1 MGTYQPMLPHCQKAL
16 VEKYG
21 ITESIVVRNFL
32 VISDCFPQPDQASGD
47 LRFFT
52 LLSLLA
58 RKHKLLFCALNADG
72 TAQSR
77 NDAGAQLERAGI
89 TLAEVGLLHALKRF
103 EPDIVWLE
111 FYHHVRPDFLGLF
124 ERHCPQARIVV
135 DSVDVHFNRLE
146 TKARLTGKPE
156 DKTAASQMK
165 ARELAAY
172 ASADMVIAVSEDD
185 RQLIQ
190 HELPNLPV
198 EVVPNIHAVPPFPDP
213 SQRRY
218 GELVF
223 VGGFKH
229 DPNVDAMLYFC
240 NKVMPLIITAHPQA
254 RLKIIGSNPP
264 QAIQAL
270 ASESV
275 EVLGYVPETAPYLES
290 AYISVAPLRF
300 GGGMKGKVGEAMSY
314 GLPVVTTSFG
324 AEGFGLQPGKDLLV
338 GDTAENFAAQVITLL
353 DDADLYSRVARC
365 GYEFIERHYSVQAVE
380 RMLDSSLQRLVNLSR
395 RKIPLTRRLLAPV
408 QNLYLRHI
416 AWRLPQ

>member
-1 MGTYQPMLPHCQKAL
+1 MSGVTTSTVM
-16 VEKYG
+16 
-21 ITESIVVRNFL
+21 RNFL

-72 TAQSR
+72 TVQPR
-77 NDAGAQLERAGI
+77 NDAGARLEQAGI
-89 TLAEVGLLHALKRF
+89 ALGEVDLSHVLKHF
-103 EPDIVWLE
+103 KPDFVWFE

-146 TKARLTGKPE
+146 TRARLTGKLE
-156 DKTAASQMK
+156 DVVAASQMK
-165 ARELAAY
+165 TRELAAY

-198 EVVPNIHAVPPFPDP
+198 DVVPNIHAVPPFPDP

-229 DPNVDAMLYFC
+229 EPNVDAMLYFC
-240 NKVMPLIITAHPQA
+240 GEVMPLITAAHPQA

-275 EVLGYVPETAPYLES
+275 EVLGYVPETAPYLEN
-290 AYISVAPLRF
+290 AYISVAPLRY

-314 GLPVVTTSFG
+314 GLPVVTTTFG

-338 GDTAENFAAQVITLL
+338 GETAEGFAAQVIALL

-365 GYEFIERHYSVQAVE
+365 GYEFIECHYSVPAVE
-380 RMLDSSLQRLVNLSR
+380 RMLDSSMERLANLPS
-395 RKIPLTRRLLAPV
+395 RKIPLIQRLVTPI
-408 QNLYLRHI
+408 QNLYARHV
-416 AWRLPQ
+416 AWRLPQR

>member
-1 MGTYQPMLPHCQKAL
+1 MTD
-16 VEKYG
+16 
-21 ITESIVVRNFL
+21 FL

-58 RKHKLLFCALNADG
+58 RKHKLLFCALNTDG
-72 TAQSR
+72 SVQPR
-77 NDAGAQLERAGI
+77 NDSSARLEQAGM
-89 TLAEVGLLHALKRF
+89 TLGEVNLSHVLKRF
-103 EPDIVWLE
+103 KPKIVWLE
-111 FYHHVRPDFLGLF
+111 FHHHVRPDFLRLF
-124 ERHCPQARIVV
+124 VHHCPQARIVV

-156 DKTAASQMK
+156 DETAASQMK

-198 EVVPNIHAVPPFPDP
+198 EVVPNIHAVPPFPAP

-229 DPNVDAMLYFC
+229 DPNVDAMVYFC
-240 NKVMPLIITAHPQA
+240 SEVMPHISAAYPEVW
-254 RLKIIGSNPP
+254 LKIIGSHPP
-264 QAIQAL
+264 HAIHAL
-270 ASESV
+270 ASKRV
-275 EVLGYVPETAPYLES
+275 EVLGYVPDTAPYLES

-324 AEGFGLQPGKDLLV
+324 AEGFGLEPGRDLLI
-338 GDTAENFAAQVITLL
+338 GDSAETFAAQVIALL
-353 DDADLYSRVARC
+353 NDADLHARIGRS
-365 GYEFIERHYSVQAVE
+365 GYDFIAKHYSNTTVE
-380 RMLDSSLQRLVNLSR
+380 RLLESSMQRLMDLPP
-395 RKIPLTRRLLAPV
+395 RKIPWSRRLVAPA
-408 QNLYLRHI
+408 QDFYLRHI
-416 AWRLPQ
+416 AWRLPQR

>member
-1 MGTYQPMLPHCQKAL
+1 MRLLTIGATYP
-16 VEKYG
+16 
-21 ITESIVVRNFL
+21 R
-32 VISDCFPQPDQASGD
+32 PDQASGD

-72 TAQSR
+72 SVQPR
-77 NDAGAQLERAGI
+77 NDASARLEQAGI
-89 TLAEVGLLHALKRF
+89 TLGEVDLPHVLKRF
-103 EPDIVWLE
+103 KPDIVWFE
-111 FYHHVRPDFLGLF
+111 FYYHVRPDFLGLF

-156 DKTAASQMK
+156 DETAASQMK

-198 EVVPNIHAVPPFPDP
+198 EVLPNIHAVPPFPDP

-240 NKVMPLIITAHPQA
+240 SKVMPFITVAHPQA
-254 RLKIIGSNPP
+254 RLKIIGSHPP
-264 QAIQAL
+264 QAIQVL
-270 ASESV
+270 ARENV
-275 EVLGYVPETAPYLES
+275 EVLGYVPETAPHLES
-290 AYISVAPLRF
+290 AYISVAPLRY

-314 GLPVVTTSFG
+314 GLPVVTTTFG
-324 AEGFGLQPGKDLLV
+324 AEGFGLQPGKDLLI
-338 GDTAENFAAQVITLL
+338 GDTAESFAKQVIALL
-353 DDADLYSRVARC
+353 EDVDLHNRIARH
-365 GYEFIERHYSVQAVE
+365 GYDFIKQRYSVPMVE
-380 RMLDSSLQRLVNLSR
+380 QRLDSVMQCLAHLPPRV
-395 RKIPLTRRLLAPV
+395 IPLRRRLMLGM
-408 QNLYLRHI
+408 QGWYDRNI
-416 AWRLPQ
+416 AWRMHT

>member
-1 MGTYQPMLPHCQKAL
+1 MSGVTTNTVM
-16 VEKYG
+16 
-21 ITESIVVRNFL
+21 RNFL

-72 TAQSR
+72 SVQPR
-77 NDAGAQLERAGI
+77 NDASAQLEQAGI
-89 TLAEVGLLHALKRF
+89 TLGEVNLSHVLKRF
-103 EPDIVWLE
+103 KPDIVWLE
-111 FYHHVRPDFLGLF
+111 FHHHVRPDFLRLF
-124 ERHCPQARIVV
+124 AHHCPQARIVV

-156 DKTAASQMK
+156 DETAASQMK

-185 RQLIQ
+185 RRLIRQ
-190 HELPNLPV
+190 SLPDIPV
-198 EVVPNIHAVPPFPDP
+198 EVVPNIHAVPPFPD
-213 SQRRY
+213 RAKRHY

-229 DPNVDAMLYFC
+229 DPNVDAMVYFC
-240 NKVMPLIITAHPQA
+240 SEVMPRITAAHPQV
-254 RLKIIGSNPP
+254 RLKIIGSHPP
-264 QAIQAL
+264 LAIQAL

-275 EVLGYVPETAPYLES
+275 EVLGYVPETAPPLKS

-314 GLPVVTTSFG
+314 GLPVVTTTFG
-324 AEGFGLQPGKDLLV
+324 VEGFGLDPGRDLLI
-338 GDTAENFAAQVITLL
+338 GDSAETFAAQVIALL
-353 DDADLYSRVARC
+353 NDADLHARIAQS
-365 GYEFIERHYSVQAVE
+365 GYAFIERHYSVPAVE
-380 RMLDSSLQRLVNLSR
+380 RMLDSFMERAARLPPRRIPPLLRLKALLGHFYSR
-395 RKIPLTRRLLAPV
+395 HV
-408 QNLYLRHI
+408 G
-416 AWRLPQ
+416 WRLS

>member
-1 MGTYQPMLPHCQKAL
+1 MQ
-16 VEKYG
+16 
-21 ITESIVVRNFL
+21 IL

-72 TAQSR
+72 SVQPR
-77 NDAGAQLERAGI
+77 NDAGTRLEQVGI
-89 TLAEVGLLHALKRF
+89 TLGELDLPHVLKRF
-103 EPDIVWLE
+103 KPDIVWLE

-124 ERHCPQARIVV
+124 ERHCPQAQIVV

-156 DKTAASQMK
+156 DATTARQTK

-198 EVVPNIHAVPPFPDP
+198 EVVPNIHAVPPFPDS

-229 DPNVDAMLYFC
+229 DPNVDAMVYFC
-240 NKVMPLIITAHPQA
+240 SEVMPHITAAHPHA

-270 ASESV
+270 ASERV
-275 EVLGYVPETAPYLES
+275 EVLGYVPETAPHLES
-290 AYISVAPLRF
+290 AYISVAPLRY

-324 AEGFGLQPGKDLLV
+324 AEGFGLLPGRDLLV
-338 GDTAENFAAQVITLL
+338 GDTPEHFAEQVLALL
-353 DDADLYSRVARC
+353 KDPALYDRVARS
-365 GYEFIERHYSVQAVE
+365 GYDFIEENYSISAVD
-380 RMLDSSLQRLVNLSR
+380 RLLDSTLDRLMQLPR
-395 RKIPLTRRLLAPV
+395 RKAPLAGRFIAPFRD
-408 QNLYLRHI
+408 LYERHL
-416 AWRLPQ
+416 AWRFAHK

>member
-1 MGTYQPMLPHCQKAL
+1 MSNC
-16 VEKYG
+16 
-21 ITESIVVRNFL
+21 L
-32 VISDCFPQPDQASGD
+32 VIADSFPQPDQASGD

-72 TAQSR
+72 SVQPR
-77 NDAGAQLERAGI
+77 NDASARLEQAGI
-89 TLAEVGLLHALKRF
+89 TLGEVDLPHVLKRF
-103 EPDIVWLE
+103 KPDIVWLE
-111 FYHHVRPDFLGLF
+111 FHHHVRPDFLGLF
-124 ERHCPQARIVV
+124 EHHCPQARIVV

-156 DKTAASQMK
+156 DEMAASQMK

-185 RQLIQ
+185 KKLLQV
-190 HELPNLPV
+190 ELPNTPI
-198 EVVPNIHAVPPFPDP
+198 VVIPNVHAMPAFPDP
-213 SQRRY
+213 TKRRY

-240 NKVMPLIITAHPQA
+240 REIMPRIKDAHPEA
-254 RLKIIGSNPP
+254 RLKIIGSNPHP
-264 QAIQAL
+264 EILSL
-270 ASESV
+270 ANEDV
-275 EVLGYVPETAPYLES
+275 DVVGYVPDMAPHLET
-290 AYISVAPLRF
+290 AYISVAPLRY

-324 AEGFGLQPGKDLLV
+324 AEGFRLEPGRDLLV
-338 GDTAENFAAQVITLL
+338 GDSADTFAAQVVALL
-353 DDADLYSRVARC
+353 NNPALHSRLAKNA
-365 GYEFIERHYSVQAVE
+365 YDFIKDHYSIPAVE
-380 RMLDSSLQRLVNLSR
+380 RMLESSMYRLVHLTP
-395 RKIPLTRRLLAPV
+395 RKIPLIRRLMAPIR
-408 QNLYLRHI
+408 NLYMRHI